1 MYEGRIHPIL
11 LSETMITFIM
21 KITYIM
27 GSSFTN
33 LRMFFHKVSI
43 FNTLFAP
50 SRANLNS
57 SRVKPF
63 AEAFQLVVI
72 RKTAFWES
80 NLQGAEEMEVGGR

>member
-1 MYEGRIHPIL
+1 MHPIL
-11 LSETMITFIM
+11 LSETTITFLM

-33 LRMFFHKVSI
+33 LRMFFHKVSV

-50 SRANLNS
+50 SRANLYS

-63 AEAFQLVVI
+63 AEASGLFILAAFQLVVI
-72 RKTAFWES
+72 RKTAFSES
-80 NLQGAEEMEVGGR
+80 NLQGAK